1 MTNTVRSQ
9 YQEGTS
15 NTRMNH
21 YAPAQIK
28 RPIMIRDAYGLDEQN
43 LAATGNFTL
52 SESFAIRTLLEAMF
66 GLNSNDR
73 IHVATGPGTV
83 FEAKLAFPDAD
94 VQVGRGTNGADYK
107 LRDQLAELIPIA
119 HTFGKIV
126 VGTGDHEL
134 LEEVKALIAAGGNVV
149 LVGVRGSIY
158 RSYYELGIQVVE
170 IEPRETMIQSDWA
183 LTA

>member
-1 MTNTVRSQ
+1 MNNSVRSQ
-9 YQEGTS
+9 HPEGTS
-15 NTRMNH
+15 STRMNQH
-21 YAPAQIK
+21 SPAQIK
-28 RPIMIRDAYGLDEQN
+28 RPIIIRDAYGLDEQN

-52 SESFAIRTLLEAMF
+52 SESFAIRRMLESKF

-107 LRDQLAELIPIA
+107 LKDQLAELIPIA

-134 LEEVKALIAAGGNVV
+134 LEEVKALVDAGANVV

-158 RSYYELGIQVVE
+158 RPYYELGIQVVE
-170 IEPRETMIQSDWA
+170 IESPSTMIQSDWA

>member
-1 MTNTVRSQ
+1 MTNPLRSQ
-9 YQEGTS
+9 QPEGTS
-15 NTRMNH
+15 ISRMIQ
-21 YAPAQIK
+21 YSTVQIK

-52 SESFAIRTLLEAMF
+52 SESFAIRRMLESKF

-107 LRDQLAELIPIA
+107 LKDQLAELIPIA

-134 LEEVKALIAAGGNVV
+134 LEEVQALVDAGANVV

-158 RSYYELGIQVVE
+158 RPYYELGIQVVE
-170 IEPRETMIQSDWA
+170 IEPPSTMIQSDWA

>member
-1 MTNTVRSQ
+1 M
-9 YQEGTS
+9 G
-15 NTRMNH
+15 
-21 YAPAQIK
+21 
-28 RPIMIRDAYGLDEQN
+28 RDAYGLDEHN
-43 LAATGNFTL
+43 LAATGKFTL
-52 SESFAIRTLLEAMF
+52 SESFAIRSMLESKF

-107 LRDQLAELIPIA
+107 LKDQLAELIPIA

-134 LEEVKALIAAGGNVV
+134 LEEVKALINAGGNVV
-149 LVGVRGSIY
+149 LVGVRGSIF
-158 RSYYELGIQVVE
+158 RPYYELGIQVVE
-170 IEPRETMIQSDWA
+170 IEHRATMIQSDWA

>member
-1 MTNTVRSQ
+1 MTNPLRSQ
-9 YQEGTS
+9 QPEGTS
-15 NTRMNH
+15 ISRMIQ
-21 YAPAQIK
+21 YSTGQIK

-52 SESFAIRTLLEAMF
+52 SESFAIRRMLESMF

-94 VQVGRGTNGADYK
+94 VQFGRGTNGADYK
-107 LRDQLAELIPIA
+107 LKDQLAELIPIA

-158 RSYYELGIQVVE
+158 RPYYELGIQVVE

>member
-1 MTNTVRSQ
+1 MTNPFRSQ
-9 YQEGTS
+9 HPEETS
-15 NTRMNH
+15 SSRMIQ
-21 YAPAQIK
+21 YSTVQIK

-52 SESFAIRTLLEAMF
+52 SESFAIRRMLESKF

-73 IHVATGPGTV
+73 IHVSTGPGTV

-107 LRDQLAELIPIA
+107 LKDQLAELIPIA

-134 LEEVKALIAAGGNVV
+134 LEEVKALIDAGGNVV

-158 RSYYELGIQVVE
+158 RPYYELGIQVVE
-170 IEPRETMIQSDWA
+170 IEHRATMIQSDWV

>member
-1 MTNTVRSQ
+1 MNNSVRSLHP
-9 YQEGTS
+9 EGTPS
-15 NTRMNH
+15 TRMIQYSN
-21 YAPAQIK
+21 AQMK
-28 RPIMIRDAYGLDEQN
+28 RPIAIRDAYGLDEQN

-52 SESFAIRTLLEAMF
+52 SDSFAIRSMLESKF

-73 IHVATGPGTV
+73 IHVATGPGTL

-94 VQVGRGTNGADYK
+94 VQFGRGINGADYK
-107 LRDQLAELIPIA
+107 LKDQLTELIPIA

-134 LEEVKALIAAGGNVV
+134 LEEVKALIQAGGNVV
-149 LVGVRGSIY
+149 LVGIRGSIY
-158 RSYYELGIQVVE
+158 RPYYELGIQVVE
-170 IEPRETMIQSDWA
+170 IEPRATMIQSDWA

>member
-1 MTNTVRSQ
+1 MTSSARSQ
-9 YQEGTS
+9 YPAGTS
-15 NTRMNH
+15 SVRMSQ
-21 YAPAQIK
+21 YSTAQIK
-28 RPIMIRDAYGLDEQN
+28 RPTMIRDAYGLDEQN

-52 SESFAIRTLLEAMF
+52 SESFAIRRMLESMF

-83 FEAKLAFPDAD
+83 FEAKLVFPDAD
-94 VQVGRGTNGADYK
+94 VQFGRGTNGADYK
-107 LRDQLAELIPIA
+107 LKDQLAELIPIA

-126 VGTGDHEL
+126 IGTGDHEL

-158 RSYYELGIQVVE
+158 RPYYELGIQVVE
-170 IEPRETMIQSDWA
+170 IEPRATMIQSDWA
-183 LTA
+183 LSA

>member
-1 MTNTVRSQ
+1 MNKSVRSQ
-9 YQEGTS
+9 HPQRTS
-15 NTRMNH
+15 STCKSQCSTSQM
-21 YAPAQIK
+21 K
-28 RPIMIRDAYGLDEQN
+28 VPIVIRDAYGLDEQN

-52 SESFAIRTLLEAMF
+52 SESFAIRRILESKF

-94 VQVGRGTNGADYK
+94 VQVGRGKNGADYK
-107 LRDQLAELIPIA
+107 LKDQLAELIPIA
-119 HTFGKIV
+119 STFGKIV

-134 LEEVKALIAAGGNVV
+134 LEEVKALIDAGGNVV
-149 LVGVRGSIY
+149 LVGVRGTIY
-158 RSYYELGIQVVE
+158 RPYYELGIQVVE
-170 IEPRETMIQSDWA
+170 IEPLSSMIQSEWA

>member
-1 MTNTVRSQ
+1 MNKTVRSRHP
-9 YQEGTS
+9 ERAPGTPMIKFA
-15 NTRMNH
+15 N
-21 YAPAQIK
+21 AQMK
-28 RPIMIRDAYGLDEQN
+28 RPRTLRDAYGLDEQN

-52 SESFAIRTLLEAMF
+52 SESLAIRRMLELEF

-107 LRDQLAELIPIA
+107 LKDQLAELIPIA

-134 LEEVKALIAAGGNVV
+134 LEDVKALIEAGGNVV

-158 RSYYELGIQVVE
+158 RAYFELGIQVSE
-170 IEPRETMIQSDWA
+170 IAPRATMIQSDWT

>member
-1 MTNTVRSQ
+1 MSNPFRSKHP
-9 YQEGTS
+9 EGTS
-15 NTRMNH
+15 SSRMIQYSTGH
-21 YAPAQIK
+21 IK

-52 SESFAIRTLLEAMF
+52 SESFAIRRMLESKF

-107 LRDQLAELIPIA
+107 LKDQLAELIPIA

-134 LEEVKALIAAGGNVV
+134 LEEVKALVDAGANVV

-158 RSYYELGIQVVE
+158 RPYYELGIQVVE
-170 IEPRETMIQSDWA
+170 IESPSTMIQSDWA